1 MLRFQAFMITGLRG
15 KGFEI
20 KVWGAGFGVL
30 AGVRH
35 EGRFYVLI
43 QIAEFTIGKSIIDFH
58 TIRIRANHE
67 QNALF
72 QL

>member
-1 MLRFQAFMITGLRG
+1 MGDLMLI
-15 KGFEI
+15 
-20 KVWGAGFGVL
+20 L
-30 AGVRH
+30 AT